1 MEKYIKN
8 FMDDVLEM
16 FDEGEKDKSHKMG
29 PGRIREILINKHPD
43 RLDIPSKAE
52 MQQAIS
58 RFLGQ
63 VRVGTAPALIGTRGR
78 KSVIPEKVLFH
89 LAKFYCENTSL
100 TWKHFVG
107 PLKEYFSE

>member
-1 MEKYIKN
+1 
-8 FMDDVLEM
+8 MDDVLEM

-29 PGRIREILINKHPD
+29 PGRIQEMLINKHPD

-58 RFLGQ
+58 IFLGQ

-78 KSVIPEKVLFH
+78 KYVIPEKVLFH
-89 LAKFYCENTSL
+89 LAKFIVKTPALPGSTL
-100 TWKHFVG
+100 LAH
-107 PLKEYFSE
+107 